1 MARTT
6 AFTKR
11 SLINKA
17 NSTMVIATTVAAF
30 ALVFGLVAG
39 KALVSQMGYQNR
51 VVSAKKI
58 ALNRLKGD
66 LAARTT
72 LKNSYDNFVAQNPNV
87 IAGDKNGTGSKDGD
101 NAQIVLDALPSKYD
115 FPGLTTSLEKLITDQ
130 GLKIVSISGTDEEA
144 TQASNATSPDPK
156 PVAMPF
162 QFQANGSYNSIKSL
176 VDTLQNSIRPFQIQ
190 TLEMTSPG
198 DTSNMNITIA
208 AQTYYQPEKD
218 LKITSK
224 VVK

>member
-39 KALVSQMGYQNR
+39 KSLASQMNYQNK
-51 VVSAKKI
+51 VISAKKT
-58 ALNRLKGD
+58 AVNRLRAD

-72 LKNSYDNFVAQNPNV
+72 LKKSYDDFVAQNPNV
-87 IAGDKNGTGSKDGD
+87 IAGDRNGSGSKDGD
-101 NAQIVLDALPSKYD
+101 NAKIVLDALPSKYD
-115 FPGLTTSLEKLITDQ
+115 FPALTTSLEKLITDQ
-130 GLKIVSISGTDEEA
+130 NLKIVGINGIDEEA
-144 TQASNATSPDPK
+144 SQAENATSPNPE
-156 PVAMPF
+156 PIAMPF
-162 QFQANGSYNSIKSL
+162 QIQANGSYESIQAL
-176 VDTLQNSIRPFQIQ
+176 VDVLQKSIRPFQIQ
-190 TLEMTSPG
+190 TMELTTPS
-198 DTSNMNITIA
+198 DKSNMIVNIA
-208 AQTYYQPEKD
+208 AQTFYQPEKD
-218 LKITSK
+218 LKITSQ

>member
-39 KALVSQMGYQNR
+39 KTLGSQLSYQNR
-51 VVSAKKI
+51 VIGAKKT
-58 ALNRLKGD
+58 AYSRLKGD

-72 LKNSYDNFVAQNPNV
+72 LKNSYDAFIAQNPNV
-87 IAGDKNGTGSKDGD
+87 IGGDRSGTGSKDGD
-101 NAQIVLDALPSKYD
+101 NAKIVLDALPSKYD
-115 FPGLTTSLEKLITDQ
+115 FPALTTSLEKLITDQ
-130 GLKIVSISGTDEEA
+130 NLKIVGITGTDDEA
-144 TQASNATSPDPK
+144 AQSANATSPDPQ
-156 PVAMPF
+156 PIAMPF
-162 QFQANGSYNSIKSL
+162 QVQVNGSYQSAQNL
-176 VDTLQNSIRPFQIQ
+176 VDVLLLSTRPFQIQ
-190 TLEMTSPG
+190 TLELSG
-198 DTSNMNITIA
+198 ADKGNMITRIS
-208 AQTYYQPEKD
+208 AQTFYQPQKD